1 MTPPCSVPAKP
12 RFRNS
17 IPPQHPIAMNAFIHT
32 PSITVRDSA
41 AFRRYLADVSRIPT
55 IDMDREI
62 ELARRI
68 QQGDRRAH
76 ADLVKANLRFAITVA
91 KRYQNLGLPLED
103 LVAEANIGLMKAA
116 DRFDHTK
123 GFKFISYAVWW
134 IRQSV
139 MEAVE
144 KKARVVKVPG
154 NQITTMLKV
163 REAQG
168 MLEQVLERLPEDHE
182 IAEHLDCTLDAVKR
196 ARKVDMKAASLD
208 KPVGTGDRST
218 TTSGELM
225 PDEGSPSPEA
235 GLEYEDLQVRLASA
249 MSELTLAEVGVLN
262 WIFGLDGKDPLTL
275 KEIGERM
282 ERSPE
287 RVRQIRDKAMRKLR
301 QGTPARS
308 LRVFLN

>member
-1 MTPPCSVPAKP
+1 
-12 RFRNS
+12 
-17 IPPQHPIAMNAFIHT
+17 MNAFIHT

-182 IAEHLDCTLDAVKR
+182 VAEYLDCTLDAVKR

-249 MSELTLAEVGVLN
+249 MSELTLAEVDVLN

>member
-1 MTPPCSVPAKP
+1 
-12 RFRNS
+12 
-17 IPPQHPIAMNAFIHT
+17 MNAFIHT

-123 GFKFISYAVWW
+123 GFKFISYAIWW

-182 IAEHLDCTLDAVKR
+182 VAEYLDCTLDAVKR

-249 MSELTLAEVGVLN
+249 MSELTLAEVDVLN